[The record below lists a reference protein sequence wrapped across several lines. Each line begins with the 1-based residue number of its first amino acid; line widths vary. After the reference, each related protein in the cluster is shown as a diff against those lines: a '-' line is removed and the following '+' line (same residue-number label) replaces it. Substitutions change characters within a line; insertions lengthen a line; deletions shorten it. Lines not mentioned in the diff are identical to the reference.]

1 MKLLALDGRSH
12 RPGSRGMLI
21 GKQGSVEMRKITFA
35 VYNPPKEGLPYLA
48 AIIAPTG
55 AVAAVAYQTAAE
67 AEIHN
72 LKIAMETAR
81 GVE

>member
-1 MKLLALDGRSH
+1 
-12 RPGSRGMLI
+12 
-21 GKQGSVEMRKITFA
+21 
-35 VYNPPKEGLPYLA
+35 
-48 AIIAPTG
+48 
-55 AVAAVAYQTAAE
+55 VAYQTAAE